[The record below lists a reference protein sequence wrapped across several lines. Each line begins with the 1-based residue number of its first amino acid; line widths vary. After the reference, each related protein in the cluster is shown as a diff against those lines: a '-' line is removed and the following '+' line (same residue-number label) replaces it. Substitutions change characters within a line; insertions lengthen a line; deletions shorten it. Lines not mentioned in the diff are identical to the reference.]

1 MFNDFHDVQPW
12 FQPSH
17 VFLQFSPRFLA
28 QHLSDLGS
36 ILQAGTSQNFE
47 EHIEGRQL
55 AVVAVVA
62 AIAATVGAAAAAL
75 LMGDDPVIQ
84 KRDETGWNERW
95 RWS

>member
-36 ILQAGTSQNFE
+36 ILQAGTSQNFQ

-62 AIAATVGAAAAAL
+62 ATRAAAAAL

-84 KRDETGWNERW
+84 KRDETKDGDI
-95 RWS
+95 